1 MKILSWAGMPSSK
14 ILERYGNR
22 IKELRKQKNL
32 TQERLA
38 EKAKLHYTYI
48 GTVERGEKNISII
61 NIEKISKALG
71 VSLAKF
77 FSNFK

>member
-1 MKILSWAGMPSSK
+1 MPSSK
-14 ILERYGNR
+14 ILERYGQR

-32 TQERLA
+32 TQEKLA
-38 EKAKLHYTYI
+38 EKARLHYTYI
-48 GTVERGEKNISII
+48 GTVERGEKNISMI

-77 FSNFK
+77 FSNFKLR

>member
-1 MKILSWAGMPSSK
+1 MPSTK
-14 ILERYGNR
+14 ILERYGIR

-32 TQERLA
+32 TQEKLA

-48 GTVERGEKNISII
+48 GTVERGEKNISLF

-71 VSLAKF
+71 VNLAKF

>member
-1 MKILSWAGMPSSK
+1 MSSSK
-14 ILERYGNR
+14 ILERYGQR

-32 TQERLA
+32 TQEKLA
-38 EKAKLHYTYI
+38 EKARLHYTYI
-48 GTVERGEKNISII
+48 GTVERGEKNISMI

-77 FSNFK
+77 FSTFK

>member
-1 MKILSWAGMPSSK
+1 MPSSK
-14 ILERYGNR
+14 VLERYGQR
-22 IKELRKQKNL
+22 IRDLRKQKNL
-32 TQERLA
+32 TQEKLA

-48 GTVERGEKNISII
+48 GTVERGEKNISMI

-77 FSNFK
+77 FSTFK